1 MHRRDSDQATARA
14 ERRKATEPT
23 ARSAWY
29 DQRTGRVVIAL
40 STGLDI
46 SFPSNLAQGL
56 EKARPDDL
64 DIIEITPSGFGLHFP
79 KLDAD
84 LYLPGLL
91 EGFLGSK
98 HWMAARLG
106 ARGGQSKSKPKAKA
120 ARANG
125 KLGGRP
131 KRRKTIKK
139 KASSRRR
146 VA

>member
-1 MHRRDSDQATARA
+1 MDRRDFDRATARA
-14 ERRKATEPT
+14 KHRKATEPT

-29 DQRTGRVVIAL
+29 DRRTGRVVIAL

-46 SFPSNLAQGL
+46 SFPPNLAQGL
-56 EKARPDDL
+56 KKASPDDL
-64 DIIEITPSGFGLHFP
+64 DTIEITPSGFGLRFP

-106 ARGGQSKSKPKAKA
+106 ARGGQSKSKTKAKA

-131 KRRKTIKK
+131 KKRKTTRE
-139 KASSRRR
+139 KASSQRR
-146 VA
+146 VG